1 MNQEIYEEAN
11 PEEYEDAS
19 EEREAVT
26 EDREDEQYRSPT
38 EYYFGNTDPYLKP
51 TFQLTDCPRKNYW
64 IAEDGSIHTKNLS
77 AYWIPELTITEEI
90 SGTVYTV
97 TGSYEGTGDFI
108 RKLERI
114 IAKNFSEK
122 MEDSQ

>member
-1 MNQEIYEEAN
+1 MNQEIYEEAI
-11 PEEYEDAS
+11 PEEYEDVL
-19 EEREAVT
+19 EEMEEAT
-26 EDREDEQYRSPT
+26 EDEQYRSPT

-51 TFQLTDCPRKNYW
+51 TFQPTARLHKNYW

-114 IAKNFSEK
+114 TAKNFSEK